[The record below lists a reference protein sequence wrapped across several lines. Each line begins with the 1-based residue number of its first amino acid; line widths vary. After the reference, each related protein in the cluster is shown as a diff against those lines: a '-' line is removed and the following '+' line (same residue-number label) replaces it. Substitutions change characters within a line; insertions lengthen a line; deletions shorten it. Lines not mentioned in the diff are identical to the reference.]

1 MGTQAQRCYRERA
14 VVLLFV
20 VLHITTCYSFT
31 TTRPT
36 GLTRTPPASTRRHMA
51 FELIGYTDMLADYP
65 LVTSSLTSGCF
76 CGIGDALAQHKESQE
91 QVGQTPAK
99 TKQSLWAIEHFRMNF
114 DTQRNLCF
122 IIKGLG
128 AGLIWLFWYSLADDI
143 TQSVVMP
150 HLSSAC
156 GTMKEMTCTAVSEAT
171 IIVIG
176 TTIFSVLLD
185 QFLASPVVYAL
196 WDIPVPIILSKNI
209 LAEESQREH
218 VDIPRQVQTKLG
230 GLLVENAKVWTL
242 ANAVIYNLPMEYRV
256 VAQGLTD
263 LFWQSIVS
271 SHVNERIDADILS
284 VEELLPG
291 SMDDDAAMPA
301 AVAVE
306 VQ

>member
-1 MGTQAQRCYRERA
+1 
-14 VVLLFV
+14 L
-20 VLHITTCYSFT
+20 
-31 TTRPT
+31 
-36 GLTRTPPASTRRHMA
+36 
-51 FELIGYTDMLADYP
+51 
-65 LVTSSLTSGCF
+65 
-76 CGIGDALAQHKESQE
+76 
-91 QVGQTPAK
+91 
-99 TKQSLWAIEHFRMNF
+99 AIEHFRMNF

-122 IIKGLG
+122 IVKGLG

-143 TQSVVMP
+143 TQSVMP

-196 WDIPVPIILSKNI
+196 WDIPVPLLLSKSI

-242 ANAVIYNLPMEYRV
+242 ANAVIYNLPLEYRV

-271 SHVNERIDADILS
+271 SHVNDSSEARLVAG
-284 VEELLPG
+284 EELLPKDD
-291 SMDDDAAMPA
+291 SMETAAMPA

-306 VQ
+306 MQ

>member
-1 MGTQAQRCYRERA
+1 MGSQAQRYYRERA
-14 VVLLFV
+14 VLLLFV
-20 VLHITTCYSFT
+20 ALQITRCYSFT

-36 GLTRTPPASTRRHMA
+36 RLTRSAPTTRQHMA
-51 FELIGYTDMLADYP
+51 FELLGYSEMLSDYP

-91 QVGQTPAK
+91 QLGQPAK
-99 TKQSLWAIEHFRMNF
+99 KQSLWTMEHFRRNF

-143 TQSVVMP
+143 TQSVMP

-196 WDIPVPIILSKNI
+196 WDIPVPILLSKSI

-218 VDIPRQVQTKLG
+218 VDIPHQVQTKLG

-242 ANAVIYNLPMEYRV
+242 ANAVIYNLPLEYRV

-263 LFWQSIVS
+263 LFWQSVVS
-271 SHVNERIDADILS
+271 SHVNDNADAGRLA
-284 VEELLPG
+284 VEELFPDD
-291 SMDDDAAMPA
+291 SMEAAAMPA

>member
-1 MGTQAQRCYRERA
+1 M
-14 VVLLFV
+14 LLF
-20 VLHITTCYSFT
+20 LALQITRCCTFT
-31 TTRPT
+31 TTTPT
-36 GLTRTPPASTRRHMA
+36 RVTKRALTTQHEMA
-51 FELIGYTDMLADYP
+51 FELMDGVSYTEMLSNYP

-91 QVGQTPAK
+91 QLGQPAK
-99 TKQSLWAIEHFRMNF
+99 KQSLLAIEHFRMNF

-143 TQSVVMP
+143 TQSVMP

-196 WDIPVPIILSKNI
+196 WDIPVPLLLSKSI
-209 LAEESQREH
+209 LAEESRREH
-218 VDIPRQVQTKLG
+218 VDIPLQVQTKLG

-242 ANAVIYNLPMEYRV
+242 ANAVIYNLPLEYRV

-271 SHVNERIDADILS
+271 SHVNDSSDARLA
-284 VEELLPG
+284 VGELLPN
-291 SMDDDAAMPA
+291 DDPMETVGMPA

-306 VQ
+306 MQ